1 MSVIRV
7 REVRLGEE
15 GRGLEY
21 FTSRVSHRT
30 ATWQR
35 LALTSSLRLAIWSH
49 SYSIKLAKKKSH
61 LNVILSEPVLWGSGD
76 MSTYEGSRPR
86 PTPPLRW
93 LYGLVSLA
101 PKPKIW
107 IGPNDGPII
116 C

>member
-1 MSVIRV
+1 MAEAGTNFLPQACNVV
-7 REVRLGEE
+7 TFLLYQVG
-15 GRGLEY
+15 
-21 FTSRVSHRT
+21 
-30 ATWQR
+30 
-35 LALTSSLRLAIWSH
+35 
-49 SYSIKLAKKKSH
+49 KKKKSH

-101 PKPKIW
+101 PRPKIW